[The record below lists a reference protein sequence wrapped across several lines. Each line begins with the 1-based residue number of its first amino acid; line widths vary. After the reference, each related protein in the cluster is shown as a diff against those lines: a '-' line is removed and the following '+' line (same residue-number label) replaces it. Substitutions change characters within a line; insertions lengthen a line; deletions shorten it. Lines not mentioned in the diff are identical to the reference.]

1 MYTVEEKLDLV
12 MRYIIAEDNQTR
24 SKLKRQI
31 ANALATGGSP
41 ARKSVD
47 MHDVILDVLRDIG
60 IQNHLLGYNY
70 LVTAIE
76 FVHGDRTLLRA
87 FTKELYPAIAKMHAT
102 TASRVERAMRHAIEV
117 AFDYNACV
125 NVERIL
131 GNIINPNT
139 GKIANSQFIAACV
152 VEVERRLKAM
162 IPMPDEFK
170 GVA

>member
-12 MRYIIAEDNQTR
+12 MRYTTTEDNQAR

-31 ANALATGGSP
+31 ADALATGGSP
-41 ARKSVD
+41 AHKSAD

-60 IQNHLLGYNY
+60 IQSNLLGYDY

-76 FVHGDRTLLRA
+76 LVYMNRTLLHA
-87 FTKELYPAIAKMHAT
+87 MTKKLYPEIAKMYT
-102 TASRVERAMRHAIEV
+102 STASRVERAMRHAVEV

-125 NVERIL
+125 NVERIF
-131 GNIINPNT
+131 GNIVNPST
-139 GKIANSQFIAACV
+139 GKIANGQFIAACV
-152 VEVERRLKAM
+152 MEVERRLKAM

-170 GVA
+170 GAV